1 MRELTSWEI
10 YQIERWGNILEVPDM
25 EIEEP
30 GEDQARRFQEW
41 DQLQHERLMHEYDD
55 QYTNNRL

>member
-1 MRELTSWEI
+1 MMNLTNWEHW
-10 YQIERWGNILEVPDM
+10 QLFRFGNILAVPDM

-41 DQLQHERLMHEYDD
+41 DQLQHERLMHEHDD